1 MYLDS
6 ERALY
11 KTFGL
16 RRSLAMVYNKATVAY
31 YGGLKAEGKPLH
43 KGTNYIQDHT
53 VTCYILHIYL
63 EQYKLLIG

>member
-43 KGTNYIQDHT
+43 KGTTYKIMIIQ
-53 VTCYILHIYL
+53 
-63 EQYKLLIG
+63 